1 MSAASHSLHN
11 ELAAIVGGE
20 NVIEDRD
27 TLVSGYT
34 QDKSP
39 FPTIVPGIVVRP
51 GAVEEV
57 GAVLKVANRTGTPV
71 TARGG
76 GFSLTGYLQSA
87 ESIVIDSKRMN
98 RVLEIDEVNLTVTA
112 QCGIIMKDLHDACAE
127 RGYYVH
133 TVGIPIAYT
142 TLGGVLSGVQG
153 GGYPVTM
160 SVSGTDLN
168 YLLGLKVVL
177 PDGTILDTS
186 AGGANIH
193 RKTDFLRGGNA
204 PDLTGMFV
212 GDGGCF
218 GVKTQATLQIFPRP
232 SSLGASCWDFDS
244 FDKVW
249 AAMLRLTSLDTLP
262 YENISVLEA
271 HPLSLFYLT
280 RADDDERANQLA
292 SVIDQVCEECGGTL
306 ASEDMQQYAVGMGVG
321 DPDYQDIFVNVHRG
335 LLAFMM
341 GKREFPDAYAKV
353 KRFLEEQIV
362 ERGLEELDV
371 SLMIYFSPVLRNAMY
386 TTISIVFDEETEG
399 GREAALALQKEGHRM
414 VVELGGSPEPH
425 QGFASQANAEAWS
438 PAYKTLMTNLKR
450 VFDPNNILNPGLWGL

>member
-1 MSAASHSLHN
+1 MSDTPHTLHN
-11 ELAAIVGGE
+11 ELASIVGAE
-20 NVIEDRD
+20 NVIDDAER
-27 TLVSGYT
+27 LRSSYS

-39 FPTIVPGIVVRP
+39 FPQITPGIVVRP
-51 GAVEEV
+51 GAVAEIGE
-57 GAVLKVANRTGTPV
+57 VLKVANRTATPV

-76 GFSLTGYLQSA
+76 GFSLTGYLQSGD
-87 ESIVIDSKRMN
+87 SIVVDSKRLN
-98 RVLEIDEVNLTVTA
+98 RVLDIDEVNLTVTA
-112 QCGIIMKDLHDACAE
+112 ECGIIMKDLHDACAE

-133 TVGIPIAYT
+133 TVSIPIAYT

-177 PDGTILDTS
+177 PDGTILDTG

-193 RKTDFLRGGNA
+193 RKHDFLRGTNA

-218 GVKTQATLQIFPRP
+218 GVKAEATLQIFPRP
-232 SSLGASCWDFDS
+232 ESLGAGCWDFAS
-244 FDKVW
+244 FDTLW
-249 AAMLRLTSLDTLP
+249 QAMLRLSSLDTLP
-262 YENISVLEA
+262 YESISVLEA
-271 HPLSLFYLT
+271 NPLSLFYLT
-280 RADDDERANQLA
+280 RADDEARAQQLA
-292 SVIDQVCEECGGTL
+292 RVIDQVCDECGGTL
-306 ASEDMQQYAVGMGVG
+306 ASEDMQQYAIGIGVG

-335 LLAFMM
+335 LLAFMAS
-341 GKREFPDAYAKV
+341 KREFPDTYKRV
-353 KRFLEEQIV
+353 KKFLEDEI
-362 ERGLEELDV
+362 EKRGLDELGV

-386 TTISIVFDEETEG
+386 TTISILFDEETEG
-399 GREAALALQKEGHRM
+399 SREATLALQKEGHRLA
-414 VVELGGSPEPH
+414 VELGGSPEPH

-438 PAYKTLMTNLKR
+438 PAYRALMTNLKK

>member
-1 MSAASHSLHN
+1 MSDTTHPLHN
-11 ELAAIVGGE
+11 ELASIVDGE
-20 NVIEDRD
+20 NVIDDVDKLR
-27 TLVSGYT
+27 SSYS

-39 FPTIVPGIVVRP
+39 FAQIMPGIVVRP
-51 GAVEEV
+51 GSVEQIAE
-57 GAVLKVANRTGTPV
+57 VLKIANRAAVPV

-87 ESIVIDSKRMN
+87 ESIVIDTKRMN
-98 RVLEIDEVNLTVTA
+98 RVVEIDEVNLTVTA
-112 QCGIIMKDLHDACAE
+112 ECGIIMKDLHDACAE

-160 SVSGTDLN
+160 SVSGTDLH

-177 PDGTILDTS
+177 PHGTILDTN

-193 RKTDFLRGGNA
+193 RDTDFMRGANA

-218 GVKTQATLQIFPRP
+218 GIKAQATLQIFPRP
-232 SSLGASCWDFDS
+232 SSLGAGCWDFAS
-244 FDKVW
+244 FDNLWRV
-249 AAMLRLTSLDTLP
+249 MLRLTSLDTLP

-280 RADDDERANQLA
+280 RADDQARADELCR
-292 SVIDQVCEECGGTL
+292 VIDQVCDECGGLL
-306 ASEDMQQYAVGMGVG
+306 ASEDMQQYAIDIGVG

-335 LLAFMM
+335 LLAFMCA
-341 GKREFPDAYAKV
+341 KRAFPDTYRKV
-353 KRFLEEQIV
+353 KKFLEAEI
-362 ERGLEELDV
+362 ESKGLDELGV
-371 SLMIYFSPVLRNAMY
+371 NLMIYFSPVARNAVY
-386 TTISIVFDEETEG
+386 TTMSIVFDEETEG
-399 GREAALALQKEGHRM
+399 AREATLALQKEGHRL
-414 VVELGGSPEPH
+414 VVELGASPEPH
-425 QGFASQANAEAWS
+425 QGFASQVNAQSWS
-438 PAYKTLMTNLKR
+438 PAYRELMTNLKK

>member
-1 MSAASHSLHN
+1 MDAATHPLHN
-11 ELAAIVGGE
+11 ELAAIVGGD

-27 TLVSGYT
+27 SLVSRYT

-51 GAVEEV
+51 ATPQEISQ
-57 GAVLKVANRTGTPV
+57 VLELANRTGTPV

-76 GFSLTGYLQSA
+76 GFSLTGYLQSTN
-87 ESIVIDSKRMN
+87 SIVIDSKRMN
-98 RVLEIDEVNLTVTA
+98 RVLDIDEVNLTVTA
-112 QCGIIMKDLHDACAE
+112 ECGIIMKDLHDTCAE

-168 YLLGLKVVL
+168 YLLGLIVVL
-177 PDGTILDTS
+177 PDGNVIATG
-186 AGGANIH
+186 AGGANIYG
-193 RKTDFLRGGNA
+193 KTDYLRGCNA

-232 SSLGASCWDFDS
+232 SSVDAGCWDFDC

-249 AAMLRLTSLDTLP
+249 SAMLRLTSMDTLP

-271 HPLSLFYLT
+271 NPLSLFYLT
-280 RADDDERANQLA
+280 RADDDERAKQLSKA
-292 SVIDQVCEECGGTL
+292 IDAVCEESGGTL
-306 ASEDMQQYAVGMGVG
+306 ASEDMQQYAVDIGVG
-321 DPDYQDIFVNVHRG
+321 DPDYQDIFINVHRG
-335 LLAFMM
+335 LLAFMI
-341 GKREFPDAYAKV
+341 GKREFPHAYATIKQ
-353 KRFLEEQIV
+353 FLEDKIE
-362 ERGLEELDV
+362 ERGLDDLDV
-371 SLMIYFSPVLRNAMY
+371 SVMTYFSPVMRNAMY
-386 TTISIVFDEETEG
+386 ATMSIIFDEETDG
-399 GREAALALQKEGHRM
+399 GREAALELQKEGYRL

-425 QGFASQANAEAWS
+425 QGFASQANAQAWS
-438 PAYKTLMTNLKR
+438 PSYRNLMTNLKKM
-450 VFDPNNILNPGLWGL
+450 FDPNGIVNSGLWDL

>member
-1 MSAASHSLHN
+1 MSVAPHTLHN
-11 ELAAIVGGE
+11 ELASIVGAE
-20 NVIEDRD
+20 NVVADHE
-27 TLVSGYT
+27 TLLSRYT

-39 FPTIVPGIVVRP
+39 FPVIVPGIVVRP
-51 GAVEEV
+51 GKAKEMAE
-57 GAVLKVANRTGTPV
+57 VLKVANRTGTPV

-76 GFSLTGYLQSA
+76 GFSLTGYLQSG

-98 RVLEIDEVNLTVTA
+98 QVLEIDEVNLTVTA
-112 QCGIIMKDLHDACAE
+112 QCGIIMKDLHDACAA

-160 SVSGTDLN
+160 SVSGTDLH

-177 PDGTILDTS
+177 PDGSILDTG

-193 RKTDFLRGGNA
+193 RKTDFLRGCNA

-218 GVKTQATLQIFPRP
+218 GVKAQATLQIFPRP
-232 SSLGASCWDFDS
+232 SALGASCWDFDS

-249 AAMLRLTSLDTLP
+249 AAMLRLTSMETLA

-280 RADDDERANQLA
+280 RADDDERANHLA
-292 SVIDQVCEECGGTL
+292 KIIDKVCAESGGTL
-306 ASEDMQQYAVGMGVG
+306 ASEDMQQYAIGMGVG

-341 GKREFPDAYAKV
+341 GKREFPHAYAKV
-353 KRFLEEQIV
+353 KSFLEEQI
-362 ERGLEELDV
+362 EQRGYDELDV
-371 SLMIYFSPVLRNAMY
+371 SLMTYFSPVMRNAMY
-386 TTISIVFDEETEG
+386 TTMSIIFDEETEG
-399 GREAALALQKEGHRM
+399 GREAALELQKEGHRL
-414 VVELGGSPEPH
+414 VIELGGSPEPH

-438 PAYKTLMTNLKR
+438 PEYKALMSSLKK
-450 VFDPNNILNPGLWGL
+450 VFDPNNILNAGLWGL

>member
-1 MSAASHSLHN
+1 MSAARHTLHN
-11 ELAAIVGGE
+11 ELASIVGGE
-20 NVIEDRD
+20 NVIDD
-27 TLVSGYT
+27 TEALLASYT

-39 FPTIVPGIVVRP
+39 FPQIVPGIAVRP
-51 GAVEEV
+51 GGVEEV
-57 GAVLKVANRTGTPV
+57 AHILELANRTNTPV

-76 GFSLTGYLQSA
+76 GFSLTGFLQSSQ
-87 ESIVIDSKRMN
+87 SIVIDSKRMN

-112 QCGIIMKDLHDACAE
+112 ECGIIMKDLYDACAA

-160 SVSGTDLN
+160 SVSGTDLH

-193 RKTDFLRGGNA
+193 RKRDFLRGGNA

-218 GVKTQATLQIFPRP
+218 GVKTQATVQIYPRP
-232 SSLGASCWDFDS
+232 SSLGAGCWDFDS
-244 FDKVW
+244 FDKLW
-249 AAMLRLTSLDTLP
+249 AAMLRLSALDAIP
-262 YENISVLEA
+262 YENISVLQA
-271 HPLSLFYLT
+271 DNLSLFYLT
-280 RADDDERANQLA
+280 RADDEDRANQLGR
-292 SVIDQVCEECGGTL
+292 VIDQVCEECGATL
-306 ASEDMQQYAVGMGVG
+306 APEDMQEYAIDIGVG

-341 GKREFPDAYAKV
+341 GKREFPEAYAQV
-353 KRFLEEQIV
+353 KQFLENEIQK
-362 ERGLEELDV
+362 RDLEKLGI
-371 SLMIYFSPVLRNAMY
+371 SLMIYFSPVLRNAVY
-386 TTISIVFDEETEG
+386 TTMSIVFDEEAEG
-399 GREAALALQKEGHRM
+399 AREAALELQKEGHRL
-414 VVELGGSPEPH
+414 VVQLGGLPEPH
-425 QGFASQANAEAWS
+425 QGFASQASAEAWS
-438 PAYKTLMTNLKR
+438 PAFRTLMTNLKK